1 MTYKIDPRK
10 VAGVVTEAN
19 TAIGNRGFNHGEVA
33 LGLAEL
39 LGRVMVESCVGP
51 QQLDDLKKAVTEH
64 LERTVKIGAHA
75 RGVSTF

>member
-19 TAIGNRGFNHGEVA
+19 QALVSKNFNHGEVA

-39 LGRVMVESCVGP
+39 LGRVMVEACVGP
-51 QQLDDLKKAVTEH
+51 QQLDDLKKAVVDH
-64 LERTVKIGAHA
+64 LDRTVKVGAAA
-75 RGVSTF
+75 RGVATF